1 VSAGRTLNTLSQEW
15 GTPDKYVDAVRQFFG
30 GHIDLDPCSNRHS
43 IVHARI
49 EYQLPRHDGL
59 RESWNFPQ
67 IYVNPPYGIDKERGT
82 SIKKW
87 LFRCAAAYK
96 EHHSEVLALVPVA
109 TNTGHWKKY
118 VFSIATGVCFL
129 YDTRLKFLVNGKN
142 GGKGAPMSCAM
153 IYWGKDF
160 DRFLS
165 VFSKFGA
172 VIDLRPLKGKKFGEG
187 SENGQLDLI
196 EKEDYSEPN
205 KISAAGKRLVIA

>member
-1 VSAGRTLNTLSQEW
+1 
-15 GTPDKYVDAVRQFFG
+15 
-30 GHIDLDPCSNRHS
+30 
-43 IVHARI
+43 
-49 EYQLPRHDGL
+49 
-59 RESWNFPQ
+59 
-67 IYVNPPYGIDKERGT
+67 VNPPYGIDKERGT

-87 LFRCAAAYK
+87 LFRCAATHK

-118 VFSIATGVCFL
+118 VFSVATGICFL

-160 DRFLS
+160 DRFFS

-172 VIDLRPLKGKKFGEG
+172 VIDLRPLKGKKFGEC

-196 EKEDYSEPN
+196 ENEDYPKPT